1 MTTGVDL
8 SRAFHRDVVA
18 PLLARAFPGLRYAAA
33 RLGSGSDVL
42 GYDDARSRD
51 HDWGCRLTLLV
62 DGADRAAVGPVHATL
77 AGELPD
83 TYRGHPVRF
92 PTTWSPE
99 PTHEVEVAT
108 VGDFAASRLGVDPV
122 PGLTTVDWLLVTGQG
137 VLEVTAGAVFADTT
151 TELGPVRSA
160 LGWYPAEV
168 ERYVLAAGWGRLGER
183 LQFVGRTAQTGQ
195 DRQSRLLAAEL
206 VADLT
211 QLAFLLARR
220 WAPYEKWTERA
231 LPGAEELAGPLNA
244 ALDAGDW
251 HGREDGLVAAAEVL
265 LDRQRARGL
274 PTPEVGVSTFWDRP
288 YRMIDPAVTAVLLDG
303 LTDPVLAALPTGLG
317 GIGQWV
323 DNVDILAHPAR
334 RATLAA
340 AYRAWS
346 DPRLTGH
353 P

>member
-8 SRAFHRDVVA
+8 ADAFHRDIVG
-18 PLLARAFPGLRYAAA
+18 PLIATAHPGLRYAAG

-42 GYDDARSRD
+42 GFDDARSRD
-51 HDWGCRLTLLV
+51 HDWGCRLTVLV
-62 DGADRAAVGPVHATL
+62 DGADRAAVGPVHAMLTR
-77 AGELPD
+77 ELPE
-83 TYRGHPVRF
+83 TYQGRPVRF

-108 VGDFAASRLGVDPV
+108 VGDFATSRLGVDPV
-122 PGLTTVDWLLVTGQG
+122 PGLSTTDWLLVTGQG
-137 VLEVTAGAVFADTT
+137 VLEVTGGAVFADTT

-160 LGWYPAEV
+160 LAWYPPEV
-168 ERYVLAAGWGRLGER
+168 DRYVVAAGWGRLGQR
-183 LQFVGRTAQTGQ
+183 LPFVGRTAQTGQ
-195 DRQSRLLAAEL
+195 ERQSRLLAAEL

-220 WAPYEKWTERA
+220 WAPYEKWTQRA
-231 LPGAEELAGPLNA
+231 LPWADELAGPLDR

-251 HGREDGLVAAAEVL
+251 HGREDGLVAAVELL
-265 LDRQRARGL
+265 LDKQRARGL

-288 YRMIDPAVTAVLLDG
+288 YRMIDPAVTADLLAG
-303 LTDPVLAALPTGLG
+303 LTDPVLSVLPTGLG
-317 GIGQWV
+317 AIGQWV
-323 DNVDILAHPAR
+323 DNVDVLAHPAR

-340 AYRAWS
+340 TYRSLGDA
-346 DPRLTGH
+346 RLTGN